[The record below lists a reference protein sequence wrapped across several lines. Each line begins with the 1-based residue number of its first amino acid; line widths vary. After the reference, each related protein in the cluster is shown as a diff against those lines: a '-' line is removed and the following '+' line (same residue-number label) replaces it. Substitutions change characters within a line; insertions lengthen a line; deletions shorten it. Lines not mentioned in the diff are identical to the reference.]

1 MDAGHLR
8 TNGFGALWRGSP
20 PVAGTLDGAVVPRRR
35 FKEDFSVSAKRSGVA
50 EHVAAASGVAR
61 QWRSLLDWGL
71 STNEVHQE
79 TESNEEANDLAG
91 KEAITP
97 LTGPE
102 PFCIPSGNDLKAELK
117 NLGLHLMPRNYKRK
131 TNRRKWDEES
141 RRLALQAVEQGT
153 LSCNAAAIRY
163 NIPEPTLRRCRKK
176 QLTGE
181 ELPHHAGRF
190 NQTFTP
196 QQTAEFVQYITE
208 CNSRG
213 LGMTSVQVRKL
224 AFQFAEENKIQH
236 RFNRETKT
244 AGVDWFNG
252 EVKEKYNF
260 TPDRIYNADES
271 GLSTVPTKL
280 PKILT
285 PKGQRRVAKIV
296 SAERGRTTTLV
307 CSMNAV
313 GSYVPPYFVFARQ
326 RMKPELLNGCPPGSQ
341 ATAQSSGWM
350 TADSFLAYL
359 KHFVRYAKPSV
370 DDPVLLLVDNH
381 SSHISLPGI
390 NFCRE
395 HGIILV
401 GFPPHTTHKL
411 QPLEV
416 SFFGPLKTY
425 YNQVC
430 DAFLVNHPGVVISDR
445 NIGPLFAE
453 AYCKAATVSNAVKG
467 FKACGIEPFNPLI
480 FDDKDF
486 AAARTTER
494 DNPDEDFASPSPRK
508 RKSTTT
514 PLTIDIQS
522 DSDEDFPL
530 SILAKKIKLNQ
541 TPMQNSRGLITA
553 KELVEDKLESTK
565 RKLFEDNQKALKQ
578 IRPIPT
584 AESASITRKKMSA
597 SIISSTPIFYWTPA
611 QRDDE
616 KGVEN
621 ARAGEKEEGIGKE
634 LKERELEDDLWLD
647 REQWRLGIGR
657 RRRAF

>member
-1 MDAGHLR
+1 
-8 TNGFGALWRGSP
+8 
-20 PVAGTLDGAVVPRRR
+20 
-35 FKEDFSVSAKRSGVA
+35 
-50 EHVAAASGVAR
+50 
-61 QWRSLLDWGL
+61 
-71 STNEVHQE
+71 
-79 TESNEEANDLAG
+79 
-91 KEAITP
+91 
-97 LTGPE
+97 
-102 PFCIPSGNDLKAELK
+102 
-117 NLGLHLMPRNYKRK
+117 
-131 TNRRKWDEES
+131 
-141 RRLALQAVEQGT
+141 
-153 LSCNAAAIRY
+153 
-163 NIPEPTLRRCRKK
+163 
-176 QLTGE
+176 
-181 ELPHHAGRF
+181 
-190 NQTFTP
+190 
-196 QQTAEFVQYITE
+196 
-208 CNSRG
+208 
-213 LGMTSVQVRKL
+213 MTSVQVRKL

-252 EVKEKYNF
+252 FKAANRLSLRNPEATSVARLRGFNKVQLNLFLSLEVKEKYNF

-271 GLSTVPTKL
+271 GLSTVPMKL

-395 HGIILV
+395 DGIILV

-480 FDDKDF
+480 FDDNDF

-494 DNPDEDFASPSPRK
+494 DNSEEDFASPSPRK

-530 SILAKKIKLNQ
+530 SIL
-541 TPMQNSRGLITA
+541 
-553 KELVEDKLESTK
+553 
-565 RKLFEDNQKALKQ
+565 
-578 IRPIPT
+578 
-584 AESASITRKKMSA
+584 
-597 SIISSTPIFYWTPA
+597 
-611 QRDDE
+611 
-616 KGVEN
+616 
-621 ARAGEKEEGIGKE
+621 
-634 LKERELEDDLWLD
+634 
-647 REQWRLGIGR
+647 
-657 RRRAF
+657 

>member
-1 MDAGHLR
+1 
-8 TNGFGALWRGSP
+8 
-20 PVAGTLDGAVVPRRR
+20 
-35 FKEDFSVSAKRSGVA
+35 
-50 EHVAAASGVAR
+50 
-61 QWRSLLDWGL
+61 
-71 STNEVHQE
+71 
-79 TESNEEANDLAG
+79 
-91 KEAITP
+91 
-97 LTGPE
+97 
-102 PFCIPSGNDLKAELK
+102 
-117 NLGLHLMPRNYKRK
+117 MPRNYKRK
-131 TNRRKWDEES
+131 TNRRKWDDES

-196 QQTAEFVQYITE
+196 QQTEEFVQYITE

-252 EVKEKYNF
+252 FKAANRLSLRNPEATSVARLRGFNKVSVEIFFSILREVKEKYNF

-370 DDPVLLLVDNH
+370 DDPD
-381 SSHISLPGI
+381 
-390 NFCRE
+390 FC
-395 HGIILV
+395 I
-401 GFPPHTTHKL
+401 
-411 QPLEV
+411 
-416 SFFGPLKTY
+416 
-425 YNQVC
+425 
-430 DAFLVNHPGVVISDR
+430 
-445 NIGPLFAE
+445 
-453 AYCKAATVSNAVKG
+453 
-467 FKACGIEPFNPLI
+467 
-480 FDDKDF
+480 
-486 AAARTTER
+486 
-494 DNPDEDFASPSPRK
+494 
-508 RKSTTT
+508 
-514 PLTIDIQS
+514 
-522 DSDEDFPL
+522 
-530 SILAKKIKLNQ
+530 
-541 TPMQNSRGLITA
+541 
-553 KELVEDKLESTK
+553 
-565 RKLFEDNQKALKQ
+565 
-578 IRPIPT
+578 
-584 AESASITRKKMSA
+584 
-597 SIISSTPIFYWTPA
+597 
-611 QRDDE
+611 
-616 KGVEN
+616 
-621 ARAGEKEEGIGKE
+621 
-634 LKERELEDDLWLD
+634 
-647 REQWRLGIGR
+647 
-657 RRRAF
+657 